1 MERLKKVFENK
12 IVSYII
18 YVPLIVCVFI
28 IVLLAYLFLSFV
40 IFGTMLQLPSI
51 FFGGYEKIPHVLA
64 WTIGVFSLISGLSV
78 VLVVAKKLVFEYME
92 DKKRKEWLI
101 YNKYEH

>member
-1 MERLKKVFENK
+1 
-12 IVSYII
+12 
-18 YVPLIVCVFI
+18 
-28 IVLLAYLFLSFV
+28 
-40 IFGTMLQLPSI
+40 MLQLPSI